1 MEWSVYRAHLGN
13 ESLPMLTLLIGR
25 GTLVESLPLSL
36 LFFTWEIWLVTK
48 TGWAERGA
56 MR

>member
-1 MEWSVYRAHLGN
+1 MYRAHLGN
-13 ESLPMLTLLIGR
+13 ESLPMLTLLIGC